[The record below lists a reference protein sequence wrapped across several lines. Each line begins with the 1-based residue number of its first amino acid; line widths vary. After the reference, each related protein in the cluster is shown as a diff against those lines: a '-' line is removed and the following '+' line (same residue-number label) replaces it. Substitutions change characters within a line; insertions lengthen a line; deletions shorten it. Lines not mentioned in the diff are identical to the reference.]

1 MYFLFHIWCCKH
13 TTVQK
18 IFNDISISLPFLPHK
33 DHPNKLNNQFN
44 LRRTKKLLSSQWN
57 KWIYICFFQMSAI
70 VQSCLQYDI
79 VGYRFNRIDIKLQQW
94 WIIMNYGI
102 LKYFPRDYFFYK
114 KSNMPYSVIEG
125 TEHKHTSVHHTCS
138 RFKDNKKY
146 NLTCSN
152 MM

>member
-1 MYFLFHIWCCKH
+1 
-13 TTVQK
+13 
-18 IFNDISISLPFLPHK
+18 
-33 DHPNKLNNQFN
+33 
-44 LRRTKKLLSSQWN
+44 
-57 KWIYICFFQMSAI
+57 MSAI

-94 WIIMNYGI
+94 WINMNYGI

-152 MM
+152 MMLRPFLHYSKYQTKLKFNYISKSRYYSDNALYDIRKLKNINFSKS